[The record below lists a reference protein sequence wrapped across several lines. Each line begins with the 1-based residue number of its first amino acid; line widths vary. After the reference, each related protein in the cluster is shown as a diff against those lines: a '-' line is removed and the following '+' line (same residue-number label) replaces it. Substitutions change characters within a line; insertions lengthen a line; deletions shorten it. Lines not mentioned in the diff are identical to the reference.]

1 MISVYS
7 DCVYDIGRFIVYLSI
22 ILFVFLCWEW
32 VRYIGCVPS
41 ICILGFI
48 LFWEVIDYI
57 LGLCTQKYLEFS
69 GL

>member
-7 DCVYDIGRFIVYLSI
+7 DCVYF
-22 ILFVFLCWEW
+22 FVGSG
-32 VRYIGCVPS
+32 VGCVPS

-57 LGLCTQKYLEFS
+57 LQEYLEFS